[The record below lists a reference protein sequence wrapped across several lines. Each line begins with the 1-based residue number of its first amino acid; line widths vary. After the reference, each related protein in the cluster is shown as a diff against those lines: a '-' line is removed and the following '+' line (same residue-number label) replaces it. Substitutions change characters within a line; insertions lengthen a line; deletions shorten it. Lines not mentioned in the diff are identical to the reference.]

1 MKYSK
6 VNLLLL
12 AAVLAALLVSV
23 GCGSSGS
30 DSSSSSSS
38 DGSSSESAPLA
49 KAEFIKRAD
58 AICKKTEAERT
69 SGIKAFYKKVGA
81 NPEKALVGKQGKE
94 MVFVA
99 IVPPLEKQA
108 EELRALGVPNEKA
121 AKAIMVEF
129 DEALAAFKKLSESGK
144 EETKDPFSAVN
155 QHSRKY
161 GFKTCNNFL

>member
-6 VNLLLL
+6 ANLLLL
-12 AAVLAALLVSV
+12 AAVLIALLSAA
-23 GCGSSGS
+23 GCGSGSS
-30 DSSSSSSS
+30 DSSASGDS
-38 DGSSSESAPLA
+38 GSTESASLT
-49 KAEFIKRAD
+49 KAEFIKQAD
-58 AICKKTEAERT
+58 AICKKTEAERV

-81 NPEKALVGKQGKE
+81 NPEKALVGKQGEE

-121 AKAIMVEF
+121 VEAIMVEF
-129 DEALAAFKKLSESGK
+129 DEALAAFKKLSENGK
-144 EETKDPFSAVN
+144 EEAEDPFSAVN
-155 QHSRKY
+155 QKSRKY